1 MPSDFAVVL
10 DVAGTILKMYRVA
23 KNIAKNI
30 LIRKVITWEL
40 IMEKSGRA
48 LVVPQLD
55 PEVVAAC
62 LPKEPIGAILNLSD
76 IEVSCS
82 SSPVSKA
89 EVVGILLGS
98 KARIADIQ
106 EVHNEVK
113 AKCPEKYQTTGMIV
127 DQDIR
132 EVTHTISTAGIPF
145 NGFNEVLESLKY
157 LGADVYV
164 ASGDSI
170 HGLLQLTEH
179 GILPERIFSASS
191 PKRKQEIILMLKK
204 KYKCVVMVGDGLNDI
219 FALQSSDL
227 GILTLQ
233 QDTRQAPRLFKAAD
247 VVIWDIKELPEILKG
262 RDV

>member
-132 EVTHTISTAGIPF
+132 EVTYTISTAGTPF

-157 LGADVYV
+157 LGAEVYV

-170 HGLLQLTEH
+170 HGLLQLTDY

-219 FALQSSDL
+219 FALQASDL